1 MVDPSSAG
9 PVRRLGDGLDPLRGV
24 SFGIH
29 IERDLTMRGGIQ
41 KKGNRYYAV
50 IYDGIDPGTGKKRRR
65 WIAAGTRRSDAEKVL
80 AAEIKRRHDGE
91 PVPTEKLTLGQYLTE
106 RWLPIQKSRVRASTY
121 DSYRRNID
129 LHVLPALGRRPLDK
143 LAAEDID
150 LFYAT
155 LLTEGR
161 KKPIGKKPK
170 GKASRATAVDGE
182 DEEEKPVGL
191 APKTVR
197 NIHLML
203 NKAMADAQRKGIVIR
218 NVVSLADA
226 PSLKNR
232 QEGNIKAWDVDQLR
246 TFLNAVRDHRLH
258 PAFHLS
264 SHTGMRR
271 GEVLGLRW
279 CDVDLDAKRL
289 SVRQALVSIAYE
301 VEISD
306 VKTGTGRRTIDLDAV
321 TVDVL
326 RAWRIQRA
334 EEKGGV
340 DPKGDELVFV
350 KPDGSW
356 IHPQSFSQV
365 LDRKVAKLDVPT
377 ISLHDLRHT
386 HATLLLKAG
395 IPVKVV
401 SERLGHANVAF
412 TMAIYQH
419 VLPGMQAEAAATFAG
434 LVYNIVDWNDV
445 PATSSP
451 SPDSSEAETR

>member
-1 MVDPSSAG
+1 
-9 PVRRLGDGLDPLRGV
+9 
-24 SFGIH
+24 
-29 IERDLTMRGGIQ
+29 MRGGIQ
-41 KKGNRYYAV
+41 KKGNYYYAV
-50 IYDGIDPGTGKKRRR
+50 VYDGIDPGTGRKRRS
-65 WIAAGTRRSDAEKVL
+65 WIPAGTRRSDAERIL
-80 AAEIKRRHDGE
+80 AEEIKRRHDGA
-91 PVPTEKLTLGQYLTE
+91 PVPTEKLTFGQYLTD
-106 RWLPIQKSRVRASTY
+106 RWLPIQKSRVRHSTY
-121 DSYRRNID
+121 DSYRRNIE
-129 LHVLPALGRRPLDK
+129 LHVLPALGRRPIERLTPD
-143 LAAEDID
+143 DID
-150 LFYAT
+150 VFYAT

-161 KKPIGKKPK
+161 KKPTAS
-170 GKASRATAVDGE
+170 KANSRRGTSKTPTGDGTEVD
-182 DEEEKPVGL
+182 DKPVGL

-203 NKAMADAQRKGIVIR
+203 NKAMNDAQRKGIVIR

-226 PSLKNR
+226 PTLRNR
-232 QEGNIKAWDVDQLR
+232 QEGNIKAWDVKQLR
-246 TFLNAVRDHRLH
+246 TFLDSVRDHRLH

-279 CDVDLDAKRL
+279 CDVDFDAKRL
-289 SVRQALVSIAYE
+289 SVRQALVSIAYD

-306 VKTGTGRRTIDLDAV
+306 VKTRTGRRTIDLDPV

-326 RAWRIQRA
+326 KAWRMERA

-340 DPKGDELVFV
+340 DPSDDELVFV

-356 IHPQSFSQV
+356 IHPQTFSQV

-395 IPVKVV
+395 VPVKVV

-419 VLPGMQAEAAATFAG
+419 VLPGMQAAAAATFSSLLGGDA
-434 LVYNIVDWNDV
+434 IDWNDWV
-445 PATSSP
+445 TDDSEPDAIDVG
-451 SPDSSEAETR
+451 PDSGTSDDTEEEHP

>member
-1 MVDPSSAG
+1 
-9 PVRRLGDGLDPLRGV
+9 
-24 SFGIH
+24 
-29 IERDLTMRGGIQ
+29 MRGGIQ
-41 KKGNRYYAV
+41 KKGNNYYAV
-50 IYDGIDPGTGKKRRR
+50 VYDGIDPGTGKKRRT
-65 WIAAGTRRSDAEKVL
+65 WVPAGTRRSDAEKVL

-91 PVPTEKLTLGQYLTE
+91 PTPTEKLNLGQYLTE
-106 RWLPIQKSRVRASTY
+106 RWLPIQKSRVRPSTY
-121 DSYRRNID
+121 DSYRRTID
-129 LHVLPALGRRPLDK
+129 LHVIPALGRRPLDK
-143 LAAEDID
+143 LTAEDFD

-161 KKPIGKKPK
+161 KKPTAKKSTARAPK
-170 GKASRATAVDGE
+170 GKRSKAAVD
-182 DEEEKPVGL
+182 DESEEVKPVGL
-191 APKTVR
+191 SPKTVR

-218 NVVSLADA
+218 NVVGLADA

-232 QEGNIKAWDVDQLR
+232 QEGNIKAWTVEQLR
-246 TFLNAVRDHRLH
+246 TFLDAVRDHRLH

-279 CDVDLDAKRL
+279 CDVDLEVKRL
-289 SVRQALVSIAYE
+289 SVRQALVSIAYD

-306 VKTGTGRRTIDLDAV
+306 VKTGTGRRTIDLDPV

-326 RAWRIQRA
+326 KAWRIQRA
-334 EEKGGV
+334 EENGGIE
-340 DPKGDELVFV
+340 PRGEELVFV

-365 LDRKVAKLDVPT
+365 LGRKVAKLDVPT

-395 IPVKVV
+395 VHVKVV

-412 TMAIYQH
+412 TMSVYQH

-434 LVYNIVDWNDV
+434 LVGRGAIDWNDFV
-445 PATSSP
+445 PP
-451 SPDSSEAETR
+451 SCEDSTEPDRGQR

>member
-1 MVDPSSAG
+1 
-9 PVRRLGDGLDPLRGV
+9 
-24 SFGIH
+24 
-29 IERDLTMRGGIQ
+29 MRGGIQ

-50 IYDGIDPGTGKKRRR
+50 IYDGIDPGTGKKRRT
-65 WIAAGTRRSDAEKVL
+65 WVPAGTRRSDAEKVL
-80 AAEIKRRHDGE
+80 AEEIKRRHDGE

-106 RWLPIQKSRVRASTY
+106 RWLPIQKSRVRPSTY
-121 DSYRRNID
+121 DAYRRSID
-129 LHVLPALGRRPLDK
+129 LHVVPALGRRPLEK
-143 LAAEDID
+143 LTGEDLD

-161 KKPIGKKPK
+161 KKPKA
-170 GKASRATAVDGE
+170 KASKGSRAKDRDGGS
-182 DEEEKPVGL
+182 EEGRPAGL

-203 NKAMADAQRKGIVIR
+203 NKAMSDAQRKGIVVR
-218 NVVSLADA
+218 NVVALADA
-226 PSLKNR
+226 PTLKNR
-232 QEGNIKAWDVDQLR
+232 QEGNIKAWDVGQLR
-246 TFLNAVRDHRLH
+246 TFLDAVRGHRFH

-279 CDVDLDAKRL
+279 CDIDLDARRL
-289 SVRQALVSIAYE
+289 SVRQALVSIAYD

-306 VKTGTGRRTIDLDAV
+306 VKTGTGRRAIDLDPV

-326 RAWRIQRA
+326 KAWRIRRA
-334 EEKGGV
+334 EEKGGIE
-340 DPKGDELVFV
+340 PTGGELVFV

-365 LDRKVAKLDVPT
+365 LDRKVAKLDVPA

-395 IPVKVV
+395 VHVKVV

-412 TMAIYQH
+412 SMSVYQH
-419 VLPGMQAEAAATFAG
+419 VLPGMQAEAASTFAR
-434 LVYNIVDWNDV
+434 LVGNGAIDWNDFV
-445 PATSSP
+445 PGA
-451 SPDSSEAETR
+451 DEACSETDGGPR

>member
-1 MVDPSSAG
+1 
-9 PVRRLGDGLDPLRGV
+9 
-24 SFGIH
+24 
-29 IERDLTMRGGIQ
+29 MRGGIQ
-41 KKGNRYYAV
+41 KKGNNYYAV
-50 IYDGIDPGTGKKRRR
+50 VYDGIDSGTGRKRRT
-65 WIAAGTRRSDAEKVL
+65 WIPAGTRRNDAEKVL
-80 AAEIKRRHDGE
+80 AEEIKRRHDGV
-91 PVPTEKLTLGQYLTE
+91 PVPTEKLTLGQYLTD

-129 LHVLPALGRRPLDK
+129 LHVLPALGRRPIERLTPDDLDV
-143 LAAEDID
+143 
-150 LFYAT
+150 FYAT

-161 KKPIGKKPK
+161 KTP
-170 GKASRATAVDGE
+170 KASKPTRVVGECDAVG
-182 DEEEKPVGL
+182 PAGL

-203 NKAMADAQRKGIVIR
+203 NKAMNDAQRKGIVVR
-218 NVVSLADA
+218 NVVALADA
-226 PSLKNR
+226 PTLKNR
-232 QEGNIKAWDVDQLR
+232 QEGNIKAWDARQLR
-246 TFLNAVRDHRLH
+246 TFLDSVRSHRLH

-279 CDVDLDAKRL
+279 CDVDLENMRL

-306 VKTGTGRRTIDLDAV
+306 VKTGTGRRTIDLDPV
-321 TVDVL
+321 TIDVL
-326 RAWRIQRA
+326 KAWRIQRA
-334 EEKGGV
+334 EEKGGI

-356 IHPQSFSQV
+356 IHPHSFSQV

-395 IPVKVV
+395 VPVKVV

-412 TMAIYQH
+412 TMAVYQH
-419 VLPGMQAEAAATFAG
+419 VLPGMQAAAASTFAQLLG
-434 LVYNIVDWNDV
+434 NPGIDWSGWVTDV
-445 PATSSP
+445 AEPCPGPQATE
-451 SPDSSEAETR
+451 DSATNVVESEGEQL

>member
-1 MVDPSSAG
+1 
-9 PVRRLGDGLDPLRGV
+9 
-24 SFGIH
+24 
-29 IERDLTMRGGIQ
+29 MRGGIQ
-41 KKGNRYYAV
+41 KKGNNYYAV
-50 IYDGIDPGTGKKRRR
+50 VYDGVDPGTGKKRRT
-65 WIAAGTRRSDAEKVL
+65 WVPAGTRRSDAEKVL

-91 PVPTEKLTLGQYLTE
+91 PTPTEKLNLGQYLTE

-121 DSYRRNID
+121 DSYRRTID
-129 LHVLPALGRRPLDK
+129 LHVIPALGRRPLDK
-143 LAAEDID
+143 LTAEDLD

-161 KKPIGKKPK
+161 KKPTAKKPK
-170 GKASRATAVDGE
+170 VKAPKAKRPKAAVDGE
-182 DEEEKPVGL
+182 SEEEKPVGL
-191 APKTVR
+191 SPKTVR

-203 NKAMADAQRKGIVIR
+203 NKAMADAQRKGIVLR

-226 PSLKNR
+226 PTLKNR
-232 QEGNIKAWDVDQLR
+232 QEGNIKAWTVDQLR
-246 TFLNAVRDHRLH
+246 TFLDAVRDHRLH

-279 CDVDLDAKRL
+279 CDLDLDAKRL
-289 SVRQALVSIAYE
+289 SVRQALVSIAYD

-306 VKTGTGRRTIDLDAV
+306 VKTGTGRRTIDLDPV

-326 RAWRIQRA
+326 KAWRIQRA
-334 EEKGGV
+334 EEKGGIE
-340 DPKGDELVFV
+340 PKGDELVFV

-395 IPVKVV
+395 VHVKIV

-412 TMAIYQH
+412 TMSVYQH
-419 VLPGMQAEAAATFAG
+419 VLPGMQAEAASTFAKLIG
-434 LVYNIVDWNDV
+434 DGAIDWNDFV
-445 PATSSP
+445 PG
-451 SPDSSEAETR
+451 PDEASSETDGGPR

>member
-1 MVDPSSAG
+1 
-9 PVRRLGDGLDPLRGV
+9 
-24 SFGIH
+24 
-29 IERDLTMRGGIQ
+29 MRGGIQ
-41 KKGNRYYAV
+41 KKGNNYYAV
-50 IYDGIDPGTGKKRRR
+50 VYDGVDPGTGKKRRT
-65 WIAAGTRRSDAEKVL
+65 WVPAGTRRSDAEKVL

-91 PVPTEKLTLGQYLTE
+91 PTPTEKLNLGQYLTE
-106 RWLPIQKSRVRASTY
+106 RWLPIQKSRVRPSTY
-121 DSYRRNID
+121 DSYRRTID
-129 LHVLPALGRRPLDK
+129 LHVIPALGRRPLDK
-143 LAAEDID
+143 LTAEDLD

-161 KKPIGKKPK
+161 KKPTAKKPK
-170 GKASRATAVDGE
+170 VKAPQVKRSKAAIDGE
-182 DEEEKPVGL
+182 SEEEPVGL
-191 APKTVR
+191 SPKTVR

-203 NKAMADAQRKGIVIR
+203 NKAMADAQRKGVVLR

-232 QEGNIKAWDVDQLR
+232 QEGNIKAWTVEQLR
-246 TFLNAVRDHRLH
+246 TFLDAVRDHRLH

-279 CDVDLDAKRL
+279 CDLDLDAKRL
-289 SVRQALVSIAYE
+289 SVRQALVSIAYD

-306 VKTGTGRRTIDLDAV
+306 VKTGTGRRTIDLDPV

-326 RAWRIQRA
+326 KAWRIQRA
-334 EEKGGV
+334 EEKGGIE
-340 DPKGDELVFV
+340 PRGDELVFV

-395 IPVKVV
+395 VHVKIV

-412 TMAIYQH
+412 TMSVYQH

-434 LVYNIVDWNDV
+434 LIGRGAIDWNDFV
-445 PATSSP
+445 PP
-451 SPDSSEAETR
+451 SDEASSESEGGQR

>member
-1 MVDPSSAG
+1 
-9 PVRRLGDGLDPLRGV
+9 
-24 SFGIH
+24 
-29 IERDLTMRGGIQ
+29 MRGGIQ
-41 KKGNRYYAV
+41 KKGNYYYAV
-50 IYDGIDPGTGKKRRR
+50 VYDGIDPGTGRKRRS
-65 WIAAGTRRSDAEKVL
+65 WIPAGTRRSDAEKIL
-80 AAEIKRRHDGE
+80 AEEIKRRHDGV
-91 PVPTEKLTLGQYLTE
+91 PVPTEKLTFGQYLTD
-106 RWLPIQKSRVRASTY
+106 RWLPIQKSRVRHSTY
-121 DSYRRNID
+121 DSYRRNIE
-129 LHVLPALGRRPLDK
+129 LHVLPALGRRPIERLTPD
-143 LAAEDID
+143 DID
-150 LFYAT
+150 VFYAT

-161 KKPIGKKPK
+161 KKPTGSKAK
-170 GKASRATAVDGE
+170 GRRGTSKTPTGDGAEVD
-182 DEEEKPVGL
+182 DKPVGL

-203 NKAMADAQRKGIVIR
+203 NKAMNDAQRKGIVLR
-218 NVVSLADA
+218 NVVALADA
-226 PSLKNR
+226 PTPKNR

-279 CDVDLDAKRL
+279 CDLDLEAKRL
-289 SVRQALVSIAYE
+289 SVRQALVSIAYD

-306 VKTGTGRRTIDLDAV
+306 VKTGTGRRTIDLDPV

-326 RAWRIQRA
+326 KAWRIQRA
-334 EEKGGV
+334 EEKGGIE
-340 DPKGDELVFV
+340 PKGDELVFV

-395 IPVKVV
+395 VHVKIV

-412 TMAIYQH
+412 TMSVYQH
-419 VLPGMQAEAAATFAG
+419 VLPGMQAEAASTFAKLIG
-434 LVYNIVDWNDV
+434 NGAIDWNDFV
-445 PATSSP
+445 PPSDEASS
-451 SPDSSEAETR
+451 DSEGGPR

>member
-1 MVDPSSAG
+1 
-9 PVRRLGDGLDPLRGV
+9 
-24 SFGIH
+24 
-29 IERDLTMRGGIQ
+29 MRGGIH
-41 KKGNRYYAV
+41 KKGNNYYAV
-50 IYDGIDPGTGKKRRR
+50 VYDGVDPATGKKRRS
-65 WIAAGTRRSDAEKVL
+65 WIPAGTRRSDAEKVL
-80 AAEIKRRHDGE
+80 AEEIKRRHDGV
-91 PVPTEKLTLGQYLTE
+91 PVPTEKLNLGQYLTE

-143 LAAEDID
+143 LSPDD
-150 LFYAT
+150 LDVFYAT

-161 KKPIGKKPK
+161 KKPVGKRVKPQE
-170 GKASRATAVDGE
+170 GGVD
-182 DEEEKPVGL
+182 KPVGL

-203 NKAMADAQRKGIVIR
+203 SKAMSDAQRKGLVVR

-226 PSLKNR
+226 PTLKSR
-232 QEGNIKAWDVDQLR
+232 QEGNIKAWNVEQLQ
-246 TFLNAVRDHRLH
+246 TFLDAVRGHRLH
-258 PAFHLS
+258 PAFHLA

-279 CDVDLDAKRL
+279 CDLDLGAARL

-301 VEISD
+301 AQISD
-306 VKTGTGRRTIDLDAV
+306 VKTGTGRRTIDLDRG

-326 RAWRIQRA
+326 KAWRIERA
-334 EEKGGV
+334 EEKGGIELS
-340 DPKGDELVFV
+340 GDELVFV

-356 IHPQSFSQV
+356 IHPHSLSQL
-365 LDRKVAKLDVPT
+365 LDRKVAKIDVPK

-395 IPVKVV
+395 VPVKVV

-412 TMAIYQH
+412 TMAVYQH
-419 VLPGMQAEAAATFAG
+419 VLPGMQAEAAATFYG
-434 LVYNIVDWNDV
+434 LLGGDVINWSDWITDDLG
-445 PATSSP
+445 SG
-451 SPDSSEAETR
+451 DSEASDETEEERP

>member
-1 MVDPSSAG
+1 
-9 PVRRLGDGLDPLRGV
+9 
-24 SFGIH
+24 
-29 IERDLTMRGGIQ
+29 MRGGIQ
-41 KKGNRYYAV
+41 KKGNNYYAV
-50 IYDGIDPGTGKKRRR
+50 VYDGVDPGTGKKRRT
-65 WIAAGTRRSDAEKVL
+65 WVPAGRRRSDAEKVL

-91 PVPTEKLTLGQYLTE
+91 PTPTEKLTLGQYLTE
-106 RWLPIQKSRVRASTY
+106 RWLPIQKSRVRPSTY
-121 DSYRRNID
+121 DSYRRTID
-129 LHVLPALGRRPLDK
+129 LHVIPALGRRPLDK
-143 LAAEDID
+143 LTAEDFD

-161 KKPIGKKPK
+161 KKPAAKKSRAKAPK
-170 GKASRATAVDGE
+170 GQRSKGAVD
-182 DEEEKPVGL
+182 DESEEKPVGL
-191 APKTVR
+191 SPKTVR

-218 NVVSLADA
+218 NVVALADA
-226 PSLKNR
+226 PTLKNR
-232 QEGNIKAWDVDQLR
+232 QEGNIKAWTVEQLR
-246 TFLNAVRDHRLH
+246 TFLDAVRDHRLH

-279 CDVDLDAKRL
+279 CDLDLDAKRL
-289 SVRQALVSIAYE
+289 SVRQALVSIAYD

-306 VKTGTGRRTIDLDAV
+306 VKTGTGRRTIDLDPV

-326 RAWRIQRA
+326 KAWRIQRA
-334 EEKGGV
+334 EENGGIE
-340 DPKGDELVFV
+340 PRGEELVFV

-395 IPVKVV
+395 VHVKIV

-412 TMAIYQH
+412 TMSVYQH
-419 VLPGMQAEAAATFAG
+419 VLPGMQAEAAATFADLIG
-434 LVYNIVDWNDV
+434 RGAIDWNDFV
-445 PATSSP
+445 PP
-451 SPDSSEAETR
+451 SDEASSESEGGPR

>member
-1 MVDPSSAG
+1 
-9 PVRRLGDGLDPLRGV
+9 
-24 SFGIH
+24 
-29 IERDLTMRGGIQ
+29 MRGGIQ

-50 IYDGIDPGTGKKRRR
+50 VYDGVDPGTGKKRRT
-65 WIAAGTRRSDAEKVL
+65 WIPAGTRRSDAEKIL
-80 AAEIKRRHDGE
+80 AEEIKRRHDGE
-91 PVPTEKLTLGQYLTE
+91 PIPTEKLTFGQYLTD
-106 RWLPIQKSRVRASTY
+106 RWLPIQKSRVRHSTY

-129 LHVLPALGRRPLDK
+129 LHVLPALGRRPIERLTPD
-143 LAAEDID
+143 DID
-150 LFYAT
+150 VFYAT

-161 KKPIGKKPK
+161 KKPMGSKAKGKRSTAKTPK
-170 GKASRATAVDGE
+170 GDGE
-182 DEEEKPVGL
+182 VDDKPVGL

-203 NKAMADAQRKGIVIR
+203 NKAMNDAQRKGIVVR

-226 PSLKNR
+226 PTLANR
-232 QEGNIKAWDVDQLR
+232 QEGNIKAWDVKQLR
-246 TFLNAVRDHRLH
+246 TFLDSVRDHRLH
-258 PAFHLS
+258 PAFHLA

-279 CDVDLDAKRL
+279 CDIDLGAKRL

-306 VKTGTGRRTIDLDAV
+306 VKTGTGRRTIDLDP
-321 TVDVL
+321 TTIDVL
-326 RAWRIQRA
+326 KAWRMERA
-334 EEKGGV
+334 EEKGGI
-340 DPKGDELVFV
+340 DPRDDELVFV

-356 IHPQSFSQV
+356 IHPQTFSQV

-395 IPVKVV
+395 VPVKVV

-419 VLPGMQAEAAATFAG
+419 VLPGMQAAAAATFSG
-434 LVYNIVDWNDV
+434 LLGGDAIDWNDWV
-445 PATSSP
+445 TDDTDAAPE
-451 SPDSSEAETR
+451 PDTAGAGEESKASGEPEEEQS

>member
-1 MVDPSSAG
+1 
-9 PVRRLGDGLDPLRGV
+9 
-24 SFGIH
+24 
-29 IERDLTMRGGIQ
+29 MRGGIQ
-41 KKGNRYYAV
+41 KKGNNYYAV
-50 IYDGIDPGTGKKRRR
+50 VYDGVDPGTGKKRRT
-65 WIAAGTRRSDAEKVL
+65 WVPAGTRRSDAEKVL

-91 PVPTEKLTLGQYLTE
+91 PTPTEKLNLGQYLTE
-106 RWLPIQKSRVRASTY
+106 RWLPIQKSRVRPSTY
-121 DSYRRNID
+121 DSYRRTID
-129 LHVLPALGRRPLDK
+129 LHVIPALGCRPLDK
-143 LAAEDID
+143 LTAEDLD

-161 KKPIGKKPK
+161 KKPTAKKPK
-170 GKASRATAVDGE
+170 DKAPKVKRSKAADDGE
-182 DEEEKPVGL
+182 SEEEKPVGL
-191 APKTVR
+191 SPKTVR

-203 NKAMADAQRKGIVIR
+203 NKAMADAQRKGIVLR

-232 QEGNIKAWDVDQLR
+232 QEGNIKAWTVEQLR
-246 TFLNAVRDHRLH
+246 TFLDAVRDHRLH
-258 PAFHLS
+258 SAFHLS

-279 CDVDLDAKRL
+279 CDLDLDAKRL
-289 SVRQALVSIAYE
+289 SVRQALVSIAYD

-306 VKTGTGRRTIDLDAV
+306 VKTGTGRRTIDLDPV

-326 RAWRIQRA
+326 KAWRIQRA
-334 EEKGGV
+334 EENGGIE
-340 DPKGDELVFV
+340 PKGEELVFV

-395 IPVKVV
+395 VHVKIV

-412 TMAIYQH
+412 TMSVYQH

-434 LVYNIVDWNDV
+434 LIGRGAIDWNDFV
-445 PATSSP
+445 PP
-451 SPDSSEAETR
+451 SDEASSESEGGQR